1 MEAIE
6 RKLMF
11 LYAAIQDTQETI
23 KFTDTKSGAIILL
36 ICVKKNPHC
45 LMEDLKKFMGKKGKV
60 LDPEKKIFPA
70 TASENWEKNTQ
81 KKKKKKKKKGGFH
94 VGQKLK
100 KNSDDKTS

>member
-36 ICVKKNPHC
+36 ICVKT
-45 LMEDLKKFMGKKGKV
+45 LSMRLRS
-60 LDPEKKIFPA
+60 L
-70 TASENWEKNTQ
+70 
-81 KKKKKKKKKGGFH
+81 
-94 VGQKLK
+94 
-100 KNSDDKTS
+100 